1 MRLAR
6 GEWRVACGDLRLATH
21 TLRLATQSQ
30 SASRTYRARVAR
42 GMAESG
48 AKPHR
53 PRTLEQVSLKMR
65 DLYGVL
71 ARALTS
77 PRQASKKLRVT
88 TNASR
93 EDKVVISD
101 LLVRAPP
108 VALLPS
114 RAAPPRVPPR
124 ARQDEIVFL
133 RGLNPALMSWP
144 VPSDRDAF
152 FFLKEPDNVLHGRS
166 IAHDRPCNIRCG
178 GGWRPRRTQS
188 ELARRERRRAGGV
201 LSRRVILGVLL
212 CADDTRRRIRFR
224 VGSPPT
230 PYPSTVAEEVVRV
243 EPPPRK
249 RTRSAPR

>member
-6 GEWRVACGDLRLATH
+6 GEWRVACGDLRLATP

-30 SASRTYRARVAR
+30 TDRARVAR

-144 VPSDRDAF
+144 
-152 FFLKEPDNVLHGRS
+152 
-166 IAHDRPCNIRCG
+166 
-178 GGWRPRRTQS
+178 
-188 ELARRERRRAGGV
+188 
-201 LSRRVILGVLL
+201 
-212 CADDTRRRIRFR
+212 
-224 VGSPPT
+224 
-230 PYPSTVAEEVVRV
+230 
-243 EPPPRK
+243 
-249 RTRSAPR
+249 AP